1 MKADQLN
8 DFRNISIGTRSSINS
23 CGLNKYTLEK
33 TEGQSGMDN
42 PEKLAQIGTTRHST
56 KSNKTKHT
64 TAKTK

>member
-56 KSNKTKHT
+56 K
-64 TAKTK
+64 